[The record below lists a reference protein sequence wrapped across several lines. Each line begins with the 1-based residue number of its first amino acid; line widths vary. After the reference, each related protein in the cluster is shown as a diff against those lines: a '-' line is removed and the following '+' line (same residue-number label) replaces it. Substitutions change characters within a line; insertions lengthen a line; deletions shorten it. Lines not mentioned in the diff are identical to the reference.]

1 MTTIHL
7 NKDVTKPSKSGA
19 LRRVLDLQAGR
30 GDSAGLLDDL
40 LLYFTAPP
48 ARRPAKSVMEWVA
61 RAVAAQDVRHYLT
74 YLWVSPDGVAYG
86 SDGHRAHFAAVEGV
100 APGFYDAK
108 TLKPVEVA
116 GKYPDV
122 NRLMPSGA
130 SDQCVTLAELGQSLV
145 HGADARGTEHTFTAY
160 TSDGAAVM
168 QAYLNDALNGCE
180 SMPIDVHGNIWTGV
194 NDIGTYLIMGVRL

>member
-1 MTTIHL
+1 MATIHL
-7 NKDVTKPSKSGA
+7 NKDAEKPSKSEA

-40 LLYFTAPP
+40 LLYFTVPP

-61 RAVAAQDVRHYLT
+61 RAVAVQDVRHYLT
-74 YLWVSPDGVAYG
+74 YLWVSPEGIAYG
-86 SDGHRAHFAAVEGV
+86 TDGHRAHFAAVEGV
-100 APGFYDAK
+100 APGYYDAK
-108 TLKPVEVA
+108 TLKPVEVE

-122 NRLMPSGA
+122 NRLMPRGA
-130 SDQCVTLAELGQSLV
+130 ADQCVALAELGAAVGGGVNGQGV
-145 HGADARGTEHTFTAY
+145 AHHFAAY
-160 TSDGAAVM
+160 TSEGAAVM

-194 NDIGTYLIMGVRL
+194 NEFGTYLIMGVRL